1 MSQVTFGHVS
11 STGLNTRSRRMQ
23 SYDPRYSFNRGLI
36 GTTGI
41 IPEGVQLLQDV
52 YPLKVLDTKK
62 ALTESANGR
71 GERGVTRITGIFQEA
86 EKQNANGR
94 IYPYSVM
101 REAIQDIQEDVQ
113 NRCVWAEFDHPSDA
127 KIHMDRISHLITKL
141 WMEGNKVIGEAE
153 IIDELPYGHQLKT
166 LLRHGSVGISS
177 RGIGDIEVRE
187 GRNGEEY
194 IVTEGFRL
202 VTFDAVAEPSVSGAR
217 LNIVEGKMRP
227 LRQVSK
233 PAPIQG
239 SGLLESKHYEKM
251 IIDEFNRHLG
261 L

>member
-1 MSQVTFGHVS
+1 MSQITFGHVDGK
-11 STGLNTRSRRMQ
+11 GLNTRSRRMQ
-23 SYDPRYSFNRGLI
+23 NYDPKYAFNRGLI

-71 GERGVTRITGIFQEA
+71 GESRITRITGIFQEA

-94 IYPYSVM
+94 IYPHRVM
-101 REAIQDIQEDVQ
+101 AEAIQDIQEDVQ

-153 IIDELPYGHQLKT
+153 IIDELPFGHQLKT
-166 LLRHGSVGISS
+166 LLKHGSVGISS

-202 VTFDAVAEPSVSGAR
+202 VTFDAVAEPSVTGAR
-217 LNIVEGKMRP
+217 LNIVEGRLRP

-239 SGLLESKHYEKM
+239 NNFLESKHYEQM
-251 IIDEFNRHLG
+251 LIDEFNKHFG
-261 L
+261 Q